1 MFRTLPEEWQDQ
13 YLVLLADRFSVSD
26 EEQDMKIK
34 DKLVKS
40 WRKGRLKGCFPLFL
54 LLILFLAMNVAIWA
68 ISVRAGILIL
78 IFTLITLGLVLWF
91 YIYRRGEIRRM
102 LITNNLD
109 QSLIQYQLMQELP
122 FPYALVDEKG
132 KIFWVN
138 KAFNQICP
146 MELARFRSI
155 HSLFPELKKADLSD
169 MTEKLYHVTYKE
181 QYFKLSFY
189 KILTPPGMQESEDS
203 FLFTMCMTDETEI
216 IRMDQ
221 EIKEQRMVVGMAYLD
236 NYEEIVGQVEEVRI
250 ALIIAHID
258 RKVTKYFSQMGG
270 IVKKIE
276 RDKYFLALPQ
286 KNVETMKEDK
296 FYILDEIRDIKIGN
310 DQHITMS
317 IGLGMGEGSY
327 ETRYEYSR
335 TAVEMALGRGGDQ
348 VAIKSGDDIEYIGGS
363 AQTVSRTTRVKARVK
378 AHALKELLMNN
389 DNVLIMAH
397 KIPDL
402 DAIGA
407 AVGVYRIATSQGKR
421 VHIVLN
427 EISSSI
433 RPVVERL
440 NNAAAAGANMFIS
453 GEAAEEMMSDNTLLI
468 IVDTNRGSYTECPE
482 LLEKAASV
490 VVIDH
495 HRRSNDSIT
504 HAVLDYVEPYASS
517 ACEMV
522 VEILQYIGDN
532 IKMKGDEADAMY
544 AGIVMDT
551 NNFINKTGV
560 RTFEAAAFLRRGGA
574 DTVRVR
580 KLFRE
585 NMEEYKARAEAV
597 RCSEIY
603 LGKFALSTC
612 PSEGLESPTI
622 AGAQAANE
630 LLDIKG
636 VEASIVLTAY
646 NDKIYLSARSID
658 SVNVQIIMERLGGG
672 GHGTMAG
679 AQMTGC
685 TIEEAMEYVKVTLHD
700 MTEEGVI

>member
-1 MFRTLPEEWQDQ
+1 
-13 YLVLLADRFSVSD
+13 
-26 EEQDMKIK
+26 MKIK
-34 DKLVKS
+34 DKLLKS
-40 WRKGRLKGCFPLFL
+40 WRGGTFHLIVLVLLFL
-54 LLILFLAMNVAIWA
+54 IMG
-68 ISVRAGILIL
+68 ISVWAVSIRAGIIIL
-78 IFTLITLGLVLWF
+78 AFTLLMGGVLLWL
-91 YIYRRGEIRRM
+91 YLYHRGEIKRLLM
-102 LITNNLD
+102 TGVLD
-109 QSLIQYQLMQELP
+109 HSQMQYQLMRELP
-122 FPYALVDEKG
+122 FPYVLVDEKG
-132 KIFWVN
+132 RIFWAN
-138 KAFNQICP
+138 EAFQKICP
-146 MELARFRSI
+146 IEPASFRNI
-155 HSLFPELKKADLSD
+155 HSLFPELKKLDLVH
-169 MTEKLYHVTYKE
+169 MKETEYHIRWGE
-181 QYFKLSFY
+181 QYFRVSFCE
-189 KILTPPGMQESEDS
+189 IPTPAGLEESEDEDS
-203 FLFTMCMTDETEI
+203 LLFTMCMVDETEI
-216 IRMDQ
+216 TRMDQ
-221 EIKEQRMVVGMAYLD
+221 EIREQRMVVGTAYLD
-236 NYEEIVGQVEEVRI
+236 NYEEIVGQIEEVRL

-276 RDKYFLALPQ
+276 RDKYFLVLPQ
-286 KNVETMKEDK
+286 KNVENMKEDK

-317 IGLGMGEGSY
+317 IGLGMGEGNY

-389 DNVLIMAH
+389 DNVLIMGH

-402 DAIGA
+402 DAIGSA
-407 AVGVYRIATSQGKR
+407 AGVYRIAVSQGKR
-421 VHIVLN
+421 AHIVLN
-427 EISSSI
+427 EVSSSI

-440 NNAAAAGANMFIS
+440 NAASGTGDSIFINS
-453 GEAAEEMMSDNTLLI
+453 EAAEEMMSDNTLLI

-482 LLEKAASV
+482 LLEMTSSV

-495 HRRSNDSIT
+495 HRRLNDSIR

-532 IKMKGDEADAMY
+532 IKMKVDEADAMY

-560 RTFEAAAFLRRGGA
+560 RTFEAAAYLRRGGA

-597 RCSEIY
+597 SRSEIY
-603 LGKFALSTC
+603 LDKFALSIC
-612 PSEGLESPTI
+612 PAEGLESPTI

-646 NDKIYLSARSID
+646 NDKIYISARSID

-685 TIEEAMEYVKVTLHD
+685 SVEEALEYVKVTLND

>member
-1 MFRTLPEEWQDQ
+1 
-13 YLVLLADRFSVSD
+13 
-26 EEQDMKIK
+26 MKIK
-34 DKLVKS
+34 DRLVKS
-40 WRKGRLKGCFPLFL
+40 WKKGQLWLSFLLLLFL
-54 LLILFLAMNVAIWA
+54 LMNIIIWA
-68 ISVRAGILIL
+68 ISIRAGIIL
-78 IFTLITLGLVLWF
+78 LAFTVIVLGPLLWL
-91 YIYRRGEIRRM
+91 YIYRRGDIRRA
-102 LITNNLD
+102 LITDNLD
-109 QSLIQYQLMQELP
+109 QSQVQYQLMKELP
-122 FPYALVDEKG
+122 FPYALVDGKG
-132 KIFWVN
+132 KVFWVN
-138 KAFNQICP
+138 DAFNRICP
-146 MELARFRSI
+146 VEAARFRNI
-155 HSLFPELKKADLSD
+155 HSLFPELKNADLSD
-169 MTEKLYHVTYKE
+169 LTEKEYHVTYKE
-181 QYFKLSFY
+181 QHFRLSFY
-189 KILTPPGMQESEDS
+189 RILTPPGMEESEDS
-203 FLFTMCMTDETEI
+203 SLFAMCMTDETEI

-236 NYEEIVGQVEEVRI
+236 NYEEIVGQVEEVRLG
-250 ALIIAHID
+250 LIIAHID

-296 FYILDEIRDIKIGN
+296 FYILDEIRDMKIGN

-397 KIPDL
+397 KMPDL

-407 AVGVYRIATSQGKR
+407 SVGVYRIATSQGKR

-433 RPVVERL
+433 RPVVDRL
-440 NNAAAAGANMFIS
+440 SAAAGAGVNMFIN

-482 LLEKAASV
+482 LLEMSSSV

-532 IKMKGDEADAMY
+532 IRMKVDEADAMY

-551 NNFINKTGV
+551 NNFMNKTGV

-580 KLFRE
+580 KLFRD

-597 RCSEIY
+597 RRAEIY

-685 TIEEAMEYVKVTLHD
+685 TVDEAMEYVKVTLHD

>member
-1 MFRTLPEEWQDQ
+1 M
-13 YLVLLADRFSVSD
+13 
-26 EEQDMKIK
+26 IK
-34 DKLVKS
+34 DKFLKN
-40 WRKGRLKGCFPLFL
+40 WKGGRLLLLFL
-54 LLILFLAMNVAIWA
+54 VVFFLLMDISIWA
-68 ISVRAGILIL
+68 ISIRAGVIILVFTLVFSGILI
-78 IFTLITLGLVLWF
+78 WF
-91 YIYRRGEIRRM
+91 YIYRKGDLKRI
-102 LITNNLD
+102 LISFSLD
-109 QSLIQYQLMQELP
+109 QSQVQYQLMKELP

-132 KIFWVN
+132 RIFWVN
-138 KAFNQICP
+138 EAFNAICP
-146 MELARFRSI
+146 AELVRFRNV
-155 HSLFPELKKADLSD
+155 HSLFPELKRADLSHPS
-169 MTEKLYHVTYKE
+169 EEIYHIDYKE
-181 QYFKLSFY
+181 RYFRISFY
-189 KILTPPGMQESEDS
+189 EILTPEGMEQSEEGS
-203 FLFTMCMTDETEI
+203 LFAMCMMDETEM

-221 EIKEQRMVVGMAYLD
+221 EIKEQRMVVGVAYLD
-236 NYEEIVGQVEEVRI
+236 NYEEIVSQVEEVRM

-270 IVKKIE
+270 LVKKIE

-286 KNVETMKEDK
+286 KNMETMREDK

-363 AQTVSRTTRVKARVK
+363 AQTVARTTRVKARVK

-407 AVGVYRIATSQGKR
+407 AIGVYRISLSQGKQ
-421 VHIVLN
+421 VHIVLD

-433 RPVVERL
+433 RPVIDRL
-440 NNAAAAGANMFIS
+440 NNAAGPGADIFIH

-468 IVDTNRGSYTECPE
+468 IVDTNRGGYTEYPR
-482 LLEKAASV
+482 LLELSTSV

-532 IKMKGDEADAMY
+532 IKMKAEEADAMY

-551 NNFINKTGV
+551 NNFINRTGV

-585 NMEEYKARAEAV
+585 NMDEYKARAESV
-597 RCSEIY
+597 RRSEIY

-646 NDKIYLSARSID
+646 KDKIYLSARSID
-658 SVNVQIIMERLGGG
+658 SVNVQLIMERLGGG

-685 TIEEAMEYVKVTLHD
+685 TVEEAMEYVKVTLHD

>member
-1 MFRTLPEEWQDQ
+1 M
-13 YLVLLADRFSVSD
+13 
-26 EEQDMKIK
+26 IK
-34 DKLVKS
+34 DKFLKN
-40 WRKGRLKGCFPLFL
+40 WKGSRLLLLFL
-54 LLILFLAMNVAIWA
+54 VVFFLLMDISIWA
-68 ISVRAGILIL
+68 ISIRAGVIILVFTLVFSGILI
-78 IFTLITLGLVLWF
+78 WF
-91 YIYRRGEIRRM
+91 YIYRKGDLKRI
-102 LITNNLD
+102 LISFSLD
-109 QSLIQYQLMQELP
+109 QSQVQYQLMKELP

-132 KIFWVN
+132 RIFWVN
-138 KAFNQICP
+138 EAFNAICP
-146 MELARFRSI
+146 AELVRFRNV
-155 HSLFPELKKADLSD
+155 HSLFPELKKADLSHPSD
-169 MTEKLYHVTYKE
+169 EIYHIAYNE
-181 QYFKLSFY
+181 RYFRISFY
-189 KILTPPGMQESEDS
+189 EILTPEGMEQSEEGS
-203 FLFTMCMTDETEI
+203 LFAMCMMDETEM

-221 EIKEQRMVVGMAYLD
+221 EIKEQRMVVGVAYLD
-236 NYEEIVGQVEEVRI
+236 NYEEIVSQVEEVRM

-270 IVKKIE
+270 LVKKIE

-286 KNVETMKEDK
+286 KNMETMREDK

-363 AQTVSRTTRVKARVK
+363 AQTVARTTRVKARVK

-407 AVGVYRIATSQGKR
+407 AIGVYRIALSQGKQ
-421 VHIVLN
+421 VHIVLD

-433 RPVVERL
+433 RPVIERL
-440 NNAAAAGANMFIS
+440 NNVAGPGADIFIH

-468 IVDTNRGSYTECPE
+468 IVDTNRGGYTEYPR
-482 LLEKAASV
+482 LLELSTSV

-532 IKMKGDEADAMY
+532 IKMKAEEADAMY

-551 NNFINKTGV
+551 NNFINRTGV

-585 NMEEYKARAEAV
+585 NMDEYKARAESV
-597 RCSEIY
+597 RRSEIY

-646 NDKIYLSARSID
+646 KDKIYLSARSID
-658 SVNVQIIMERLGGG
+658 SVNVQLIMERLGGG

-685 TIEEAMEYVKVTLHD
+685 TVEEAMEYVKVTLHD

>member
-1 MFRTLPEEWQDQ
+1 
-13 YLVLLADRFSVSD
+13 
-26 EEQDMKIK
+26 
-34 DKLVKS
+34 
-40 WRKGRLKGCFPLFL
+40 
-54 LLILFLAMNVAIWA
+54 
-68 ISVRAGILIL
+68 
-78 IFTLITLGLVLWF
+78 
-91 YIYRRGEIRRM
+91 
-102 LITNNLD
+102 
-109 QSLIQYQLMQELP
+109 
-122 FPYALVDEKG
+122 
-132 KIFWVN
+132 
-138 KAFNQICP
+138 
-146 MELARFRSI
+146 
-155 HSLFPELKKADLSD
+155 
-169 MTEKLYHVTYKE
+169 
-181 QYFKLSFY
+181 
-189 KILTPPGMQESEDS
+189 
-203 FLFTMCMTDETEI
+203 
-216 IRMDQ
+216 
-221 EIKEQRMVVGMAYLD
+221 
-236 NYEEIVGQVEEVRI
+236 
-250 ALIIAHID
+250 
-258 RKVTKYFSQMGG
+258 
-270 IVKKIE
+270 
-276 RDKYFLALPQ
+276 
-286 KNVETMKEDK
+286 MKEVK

-317 IGLGMGEGSY
+317 IGLGMGEGNY

-389 DNVLIMAH
+389 DNVLIMGH

-402 DAIGA
+402 DAIGSA
-407 AVGVYRIATSQGKR
+407 AGVYRIAVSQGKR
-421 VHIVLN
+421 AHIVLN
-427 EISSSI
+427 EVSSSI

-440 NNAAAAGANMFIS
+440 NAAAGTGDSIFINS
-453 GEAAEEMMSDNTLLI
+453 EAAEEMMSDNTLLI

-482 LLEKAASV
+482 LLEMTSSV

-495 HRRSNDSIT
+495 HRRLNDSIR

-532 IKMKGDEADAMY
+532 IKMKVDEADAMY

-560 RTFEAAAFLRRGGA
+560 RTFEAAAYLRRGGA

-597 RCSEIY
+597 SRSEIY
-603 LGKFALSTC
+603 LDKFALSIC
-612 PSEGLESPTI
+612 PAEGLESPTI

-646 NDKIYLSARSID
+646 NDKIYISARSID

-685 TIEEAMEYVKVTLHD
+685 SVEEALEYVKVTLND

>member
-1 MFRTLPEEWQDQ
+1 
-13 YLVLLADRFSVSD
+13 
-26 EEQDMKIK
+26 MKIK
-34 DKLVKS
+34 DKLVNS
-40 WRKGRLKGCFPLFL
+40 WKKGRLCLFL
-54 LLILFLAMNVAIWA
+54 LLLLYLLMNVSMWV
-68 ISVRAGILIL
+68 ISVHAGVIFLV
-78 IFTLITLGLVLWF
+78 FTLIILAPLLWV
-91 YIYRRGEIRRM
+91 YVNRRGDISRM
-102 LITNNLD
+102 LITESLD
-109 QSLIQYQLMQELP
+109 QSQIQYQLMRDLP

-132 KIFWVN
+132 KIFWGN
-138 KAFNQICP
+138 HEFEHICP
-146 MELARFRSI
+146 MELARFRNI
-155 HSLFPELKKADLSD
+155 HSLFPELKKADLSN
-169 MTEKLYHVTYKE
+169 MTEEELHVTYKE
-181 QYFKLSFY
+181 QYFRLSFY
-189 KILTPPGMQESEDS
+189 KIQTPSGMEESEDS
-203 FLFTMCMTDETEI
+203 SLFAMCMTDETEI

-286 KNVETMKEDK
+286 KNVEIMKEDR

-348 VAIKSGDDIEYIGGS
+348 VAIKAGDDIEYIGGS

-397 KIPDL
+397 KMPDL

-407 AVGVYRIATSQGKR
+407 SVGVYRIATSQGKR

-440 NNAAAAGANMFIS
+440 SAAAGAGANMFIN

-482 LLEKAASV
+482 LLEMSSSV

-495 HRRSNDSIT
+495 HRRSNDTIT

-532 IKMKGDEADAMY
+532 IKMKVDEADAMY

-580 KLFRE
+580 KLFRD

-597 RCSEIY
+597 SRAEIY

-646 NDKIYLSARSID
+646 NEKIYLSARSID

>member
-1 MFRTLPEEWQDQ
+1 
-13 YLVLLADRFSVSD
+13 
-26 EEQDMKIK
+26 MKIK
-34 DKLVKS
+34 DTILKS
-40 WRKGRLKGCFPLFL
+40 WKGGWLPLIVL
-54 LLILFLAMNVAIWA
+54 AVLFVLMNIGVWIASI
-68 ISVRAGILIL
+68 RAGILVSL
-78 IFTLITLGLVLWF
+78 FVLAALGIFLWF
-91 YIYRRGEIRRM
+91 YSDRKGEIRR
-102 LITNNLD
+102 LLTTNTPD
-109 QSLIQYQLMQELP
+109 QSQVQYQLMKQLP

-138 KAFNQICP
+138 ETFNQICP
-146 MELARFRSI
+146 MEITRFRSI
-155 HSLFPELKKADLSD
+155 YSLFPELKKIDFTHI
-169 MTEKLYHVTYKE
+169 TEEEFHVTYKE
-181 QYFKLSFY
+181 QHFQITFY
-189 KILTPPGMQESEDS
+189 ELQTPMGMEESEDGS
-203 FLFTMCMTDETEI
+203 LYAMCLTDETEM

-286 KNVETMKEDK
+286 KNVEAMKEDR

-402 DAIGA
+402 DAIGS
-407 AVGVYRIATSQGKR
+407 AVGVYRIASSQGKR

-440 NNAAAAGANMFIS
+440 NAAAGPGTNIFIS
-453 GEAAEEMMSDNTLLI
+453 GEAAEEMMSENTLLI
-468 IVDTNRGSYTECPE
+468 IVDTNRGSYTECPQ
-482 LLEKAASV
+482 LLEMSSSV

-532 IKMKGDEADAMY
+532 IKMKVDEADAMY

-597 RCSEIY
+597 SRSEIY
-603 LGKFALSTC
+603 LDKFALSTC

-685 TIEEAMEYVKVTLHD
+685 TIGEALEYVKVTLHD

>member
-1 MFRTLPEEWQDQ
+1 
-13 YLVLLADRFSVSD
+13 
-26 EEQDMKIK
+26 MKIK
-34 DKLVKS
+34 DKILKS
-40 WRKGRLKGCFPLFL
+40 WKVEGFPLIILAFLFL
-54 LLILFLAMNVAIWA
+54 LMEIGVWMVSI
-68 ISVRAGILIL
+68 RAGAITLVFTLVMVGTLLGLYFYRKGDIKHILI
-78 IFTLITLGLVLWF
+78 TST
-91 YIYRRGEIRRM
+91 
-102 LITNNLD
+102 LD
-109 QSLIQYQLMQELP
+109 QSQVQYQLMKQLP

-138 KAFNQICP
+138 ETFSQVCP
-146 MELARFRSI
+146 MEIARFRSI
-155 HSLFPELKKADLSD
+155 YSMFPELKKINFAR
-169 MTEKLYHVTYKE
+169 MTEEEYHVTYKE
-181 QYFKLSFY
+181 QHFKISFY
-189 KILTPPGMQESEDS
+189 EIQTPAGMQESEDS
-203 FLFTMCMTDETEI
+203 ALFAMCLMDETEI

-258 RKVTKYFSQMGG
+258 RKVTRYFSQMGG

-286 KNVETMKEDK
+286 KNVEVMKEDK

-327 ETRYEYSR
+327 GTRYEYSR

-397 KIPDL
+397 KMPDL
-402 DAIGA
+402 DAIGS
-407 AVGVYRIATSQGKR
+407 AVGVYRIASSQGKR

-433 RPVVERL
+433 RPVVEHL
-440 NNAAAAGANMFIS
+440 NAAAGPGVNMFIN
-453 GEAAEEMMSDNTLLI
+453 GETAEEMMSDNTLLI
-468 IVDTNRGSYTECPE
+468 IVDTNRGSYTECPQ
-482 LLEKAASV
+482 LLEMSSSV

-532 IKMKGDEADAMY
+532 IKMKVDEADAMY

-560 RTFEAAAFLRRGGA
+560 RTFEAAAYLRRGGA

-597 RCSEIY
+597 SRSEIY
-603 LGKFALSTC
+603 LDKFALSTC

-646 NDKIYLSARSID
+646 NNKIYLSARSID

-685 TIEEAMEYVKVTLHD
+685 SIEAAMEYVKLTLHD

>member
-1 MFRTLPEEWQDQ
+1 
-13 YLVLLADRFSVSD
+13 
-26 EEQDMKIK
+26 MKIK
-34 DKLVKS
+34 DKLLKS
-40 WRKGRLKGCFPLFL
+40 WRGGRLPFVILVVLF
-54 LLILFLAMNVAIWA
+54 FMMAVSVWV
-68 ISVRAGILIL
+68 ISIRAGIVIL
-78 IFTLITLGLVLWF
+78 AFSAAMVIFLLWF
-91 YIYRRGEIRRM
+91 FRYGKGDLKRM
-102 LITNNLD
+102 LISFSMD
-109 QSLIQYQLMQELP
+109 QSQLQYQLMKELP
-122 FPYALVDEKG
+122 FPYALVDENG

-138 KAFNQICP
+138 EAFDAICASD
-146 MELARFRSI
+146 LVRYRSV
-155 HSLFPELKKADLSD
+155 HSLFPEIKKSDLTD
-169 MTEKLYHVTYKE
+169 MTEKEYHVTYKE
-181 QYFKLSFY
+181 KHFKISFY
-189 KILTPPGMQESEDS
+189 EILTPEVLEESEDS
-203 FLFTMCMTDETEI
+203 YLFAMCLADETEI

-221 EIKEQRMVVGMAYLD
+221 EIQEQRMVVGVAYLD
-236 NYEEIVGQVEEVRI
+236 NYEEIVSQVEEVRM

-286 KNVETMKEDK
+286 KNIETMREDK

-335 TAVEMALGRGGDQ
+335 AAVEMALGRGGDQ

-397 KIPDL
+397 KMPDL

-421 VHIVLN
+421 VHIVLD

-440 NNAAAAGANMFIS
+440 NTAAGPGVNMFIG

-468 IVDTNRGSYTECPE
+468 IVDTNRGSYTEFPE
-482 LLEKAASV
+482 LLEMSSSV

-495 HRRSNDSIT
+495 HRRSNDSIE

-522 VEILQYIGDN
+522 VEILQYIGED
-532 IKMKGDEADAMY
+532 IKMKVDEADSMY

-560 RTFEAAAFLRRGGA
+560 RTFEAAAYLRRQGA

-585 NMEEYKARAEAV
+585 NMDEYKARAEAV
-597 RCSEIY
+597 RDSEIY
-603 LGKFALSTC
+603 LDKFALSVC

-658 SVNVQIIMERLGGG
+658 SVNVQVIMERLGGG

-679 AQMTGC
+679 AQITGC

>member
-1 MFRTLPEEWQDQ
+1 
-13 YLVLLADRFSVSD
+13 
-26 EEQDMKIK
+26 MKIK
-34 DKLVKS
+34 DKLLKV
-40 WRKGRLKGCFPLFL
+40 WKGEGFPLIVLAFLFL
-54 LLILFLAMNVAIWA
+54 LMEIGVWMASIRAGVITFAFTLVM
-68 ISVRAGILIL
+68 AGIL
-78 IFTLITLGLVLWF
+78 LWLYF
-91 YIYRRGEIRRM
+91 YRKGDIKHI
-102 LITNNLD
+102 LITNTLD
-109 QSLIQYQLMQELP
+109 QSQVQYQLMKQLP

-138 KAFNQICP
+138 EAFTQVCP
-146 MELARFRSI
+146 MEIAKFRSI
-155 HSLFPELKKADLSD
+155 YSMFPELKKISFAHMS
-169 MTEKLYHVTYKE
+169 EEEYHVTYKE
-181 QYFKLSFY
+181 QYFRITFY
-189 KILTPPGMQESEDS
+189 EIQTPVGMEESEES
-203 FLFTMCMTDETEI
+203 ALFAMCLTDETEI

-286 KNVETMKEDK
+286 KNVETMKEDR

-402 DAIGA
+402 DAIGS
-407 AVGVYRIATSQGKR
+407 AVGVYRIASSQGKR

-440 NNAAAAGANMFIS
+440 NAAAGPGVNMFIN

-468 IVDTNRGSYTECPE
+468 IVDTNRGSYTECPQ
-482 LLEKAASV
+482 LLEMSSSV

-532 IKMKGDEADAMY
+532 IKMKVDEADAMY

-560 RTFEAAAFLRRGGA
+560 RTFEAAAYLRRGGA

-597 RCSEIY
+597 SRSEIY
-603 LGKFALSTC
+603 LDKFALSTC

-646 NDKIYLSARSID
+646 NNKIYLSARSID

>member
-1 MFRTLPEEWQDQ
+1 M
-13 YLVLLADRFSVSD
+13 
-26 EEQDMKIK
+26 IK
-34 DKLVKS
+34 DKFLKN
-40 WRKGRLKGCFPLFL
+40 WKGGRLLLLFL
-54 LLILFLAMNVAIWA
+54 VVFFLLMDISIWA
-68 ISVRAGILIL
+68 ISIRAGVIILVFTLVFSGILI
-78 IFTLITLGLVLWF
+78 WF
-91 YIYRRGEIRRM
+91 YIYRKGDLKRI
-102 LITNNLD
+102 LISFSLD
-109 QSLIQYQLMQELP
+109 QSQVQYQLMKELP

-132 KIFWVN
+132 RIFWVN
-138 KAFNQICP
+138 EAFNAICP
-146 MELARFRSI
+146 AELVRFRNV
-155 HSLFPELKKADLSD
+155 HSLFPELKRADLSHPS
-169 MTEKLYHVTYKE
+169 EEIYHIAYKE
-181 QYFKLSFY
+181 RYFRISFY
-189 KILTPPGMQESEDS
+189 EILTPEGMEQSEEGS
-203 FLFTMCMTDETEI
+203 LFAMCMMDETEM

-221 EIKEQRMVVGMAYLD
+221 EIKEQRMVVGVAYLD
-236 NYEEIVGQVEEVRI
+236 NYEEIVSQVEEVRM

-270 IVKKIE
+270 LVKKIE

-286 KNVETMKEDK
+286 KNMETMREDK

-363 AQTVSRTTRVKARVK
+363 AQTVARTTRVKARVK

-407 AVGVYRIATSQGKR
+407 AIGVYRIALSQGKQ
-421 VHIVLN
+421 VHIVLD

-433 RPVVERL
+433 RPVIDRL
-440 NNAAAAGANMFIS
+440 NNAAGPGADIFIH

-468 IVDTNRGSYTECPE
+468 IVDTNRGGYTEYPR
-482 LLEKAASV
+482 LLELSTSV

-532 IKMKGDEADAMY
+532 IKMKAEEADAMY

-551 NNFINKTGV
+551 NNFINRTGV

-585 NMEEYKARAEAV
+585 NMDEYKARAESV
-597 RCSEIY
+597 RRSEIY

-646 NDKIYLSARSID
+646 KDKIYLSARSID
-658 SVNVQIIMERLGGG
+658 SVNVQLIMERLGGG

-685 TIEEAMEYVKVTLHD
+685 TVEEAMEYVKVTLHD

>member
-1 MFRTLPEEWQDQ
+1 
-13 YLVLLADRFSVSD
+13 
-26 EEQDMKIK
+26 MKIK
-34 DKLVKS
+34 INKLIKS
-40 WRKGRLKGCFPLFL
+40 LKGVRLFLMLQLFLFL
-54 LLILFLAMNVAIWA
+54 LMNICVWA
-68 ISVRAGILIL
+68 VSVRAGLIL
-78 IFTLITLGLVLWF
+78 LIFGLILLAPLLWI
-91 YIYRRGEIRRM
+91 YIYRRGELRRV
-102 LITNNLD
+102 LITDNLE
-109 QSLIQYQLMQELP
+109 QSQVQYQLMQELP

-138 KAFNQICP
+138 YAFSRICP
-146 MELARFRSI
+146 MELARFRNI
-155 HSLFPELKKADLSD
+155 HSLFPELKKADMND
-169 MTEKLYHVTYKE
+169 MTEKAYHIIYGE
-181 QYFKLSFY
+181 QYYKLSFY
-189 KILTPPGMQESEDS
+189 KIVTPEGMEESEDS
-203 FLFTMCMTDETEI
+203 NLFAMCMTDETDI

-276 RDKYFLALPQ
+276 RDKYFLVLPQ
-286 KNVETMKEDK
+286 KNVENMKADR

-397 KIPDL
+397 KMPDL

-407 AVGVYRIATSQGKR
+407 SVGVYRIASSQGKR

-427 EISSSI
+427 EISSSV

-440 NNAAAAGANMFIS
+440 NAAAGAGVNMFIN

-482 LLEKAASV
+482 LLEMSSSV

-532 IKMKGDEADAMY
+532 IKMKVDEADAMY

-551 NNFINKTGV
+551 NNFMNKTGV

-580 KLFRE
+580 KLFRD

-597 RCSEIY
+597 RCAEIY

-646 NDKIYLSARSID
+646 NNKIYLSARSID

-700 MTEEGVI
+700 MTEEGAI

>member
-1 MFRTLPEEWQDQ
+1 ME
-13 YLVLLADRFSVSD
+13 
-26 EEQDMKIK
+26 IK
-34 DKLVKS
+34 DKIIKS
-40 WRKGRLKGCFPLFL
+40 WKDGRL
-54 LLILFLAMNVAIWA
+54 LLIILAVLFVLMDIVVWIV
-68 ISVRAGILIL
+68 SVRAGLVILV
-78 IFTLITLGLVLWF
+78 FTLLMSVVLIWL
-91 YIYRRGEIRRM
+91 YNYNKREGRRI
-102 LITNNLD
+102 IIAS
-109 QSLIQYQLMQELP
+109 SLNHSQVQYQLMKQLP
-122 FPYALVDEKG
+122 FPYILVDEKG

-138 KAFNQICP
+138 EAFNRICSA
-146 MELARFRSI
+146 EAARFRSI
-155 HSLFPELKKADLSD
+155 YSMFPELKKIDDACHCGEES
-169 MTEKLYHVTYKE
+169 HVAYKD
-181 QYFKLSFY
+181 QHFRVTFY
-189 KILTPPGMQESEDS
+189 EIQTPAGMEESEDGS
-203 FLFTMCMTDETEI
+203 LYALCLNDETEI

-221 EIKEQRMVVGMAYLD
+221 EIKEQRMVVGTAYLD
-236 NYEEIVGQVEEVRI
+236 NYEEIAGQVEEVRMG
-250 ALIIAHID
+250 LILAHID
-258 RKVTKYFSQMGG
+258 RKVTRYFSQMGG

-296 FYILDEIRDIKIGN
+296 FYILDEIRDIKVGN

-389 DNVLIMAH
+389 DNVLIMGH

-407 AVGVYRIATSQGKR
+407 AVGVYRIALSQGKQ

-433 RPVVERL
+433 RPVVDRL
-440 NNAAAAGANMFIS
+440 NTAAGPGVNMFIS
-453 GEAAEEMMSDNTLLI
+453 GEAAEEMMSENTLLI
-468 IVDTNRGSYTECPE
+468 IVDTNRGNYTEYPE
-482 LLEKAASV
+482 LLEMASSV

-532 IKMKGDEADAMY
+532 IKMKVDEADAMY

-574 DTVRVR
+574 DTTRVR

-597 RCSEIY
+597 SRSEIY
-603 LGKFALSTC
+603 LDKFALSTC

-622 AGAQAANE
+622 AGSQAANE

-646 NDKIYLSARSID
+646 NNKIYLSARSID

-685 TIEEAMEYVKVTLHD
+685 SIEEAMEYVKLTLHD

>member
-1 MFRTLPEEWQDQ
+1 MN
-13 YLVLLADRFSVSD
+13 
-26 EEQDMKIK
+26 IK
-34 DKLVKS
+34 DRLVKS
-40 WRKGRLKGCFPLFL
+40 WKKGQLWLSFLLLLFL
-54 LLILFLAMNVAIWA
+54 LMNIIIWA
-68 ISVRAGILIL
+68 ISIRAGIIL
-78 IFTLITLGLVLWF
+78 LAFTVIVLGPLLWLC
-91 YIYRRGEIRRM
+91 IYRRGDIRRA
-102 LITNNLD
+102 LITDNLD
-109 QSLIQYQLMQELP
+109 QSQVQYQLMKELP
-122 FPYALVDEKG
+122 FPYALVDGKG
-132 KIFWVN
+132 KVFWVN
-138 KAFNQICP
+138 DAFNRICP
-146 MELARFRSI
+146 VEAARFRNI
-155 HSLFPELKKADLSD
+155 HSLFPELKNADLSD
-169 MTEKLYHVTYKE
+169 LTEKEYHVTYKE
-181 QYFKLSFY
+181 QHFRLSFY
-189 KILTPPGMQESEDS
+189 RILTPPGMEESEDS
-203 FLFTMCMTDETEI
+203 SLFAMCMTDETEI

-236 NYEEIVGQVEEVRI
+236 NYEEIVGQVEEVRLG
-250 ALIIAHID
+250 LIIAHID

-296 FYILDEIRDIKIGN
+296 FYILDEIRDMKIGN

-397 KIPDL
+397 KMPDL

-407 AVGVYRIATSQGKR
+407 SVGVYRIATSQGKR

-433 RPVVERL
+433 RPVVDRL
-440 NNAAAAGANMFIS
+440 SAAAGAGVNMFIN

-482 LLEKAASV
+482 LLEMSSSV

-532 IKMKGDEADAMY
+532 IRMKVDEADAMY

-551 NNFINKTGV
+551 NNFMNKTGV

-580 KLFRE
+580 KLFRD

-597 RCSEIY
+597 RRAEIY

-685 TIEEAMEYVKVTLHD
+685 TVDEAMEYVKVTLHD

>member
-1 MFRTLPEEWQDQ
+1 
-13 YLVLLADRFSVSD
+13 
-26 EEQDMKIK
+26 MKIK
-34 DKLVKS
+34 INKMVKS
-40 WRKGRLKGCFPLFL
+40 LKGVRLLML
-54 LLILFLAMNVAIWA
+54 LLILFFLLMNISIWA
-68 ISVRAGILIL
+68 VSIRAGVILLLFILIML
-78 IFTLITLGLVLWF
+78 APLLWC
-91 YIYRRGEIRRM
+91 YIYRRGDLRRM
-102 LITNNLD
+102 LITDHLD
-109 QSLIQYQLMQELP
+109 QSQVQYQLMQELP

-132 KIFWVN
+132 RIFWVN
-138 KAFNQICP
+138 HAFSLICP
-146 MELARFRSI
+146 MEMARFRNVY
-155 HSLFPELKKADLSD
+155 SLFPELKKADMNN
-169 MTEKLYHVTYKE
+169 MTEKEYHVTYGE

-189 KILTPPGMQESEDS
+189 RIVTPEGMEESEDS
-203 FLFTMCMTDETEI
+203 SLFAMCMTDETDI

-276 RDKYFLALPQ
+276 RDKYLLVLPQ
-286 KNVETMKEDK
+286 KNVENMKEDR

-327 ETRYEYSR
+327 ETRYEFSR

-397 KIPDL
+397 KMPDL

-407 AVGVYRIATSQGKR
+407 SVGVYRIAMSQGKR

-427 EISSSI
+427 EISTSV

-440 NNAAAAGANMFIS
+440 NAAAGAGVNMFIS

-482 LLEKAASV
+482 LLEMSSSV

-532 IKMKGDEADAMY
+532 IKMKVDEADAMY

-580 KLFRE
+580 KLFRD

-597 RCSEIY
+597 SRAEIY
-603 LGKFALSTC
+603 LDKFALSTC

-646 NDKIYLSARSID
+646 NNKIYLSARSID

-685 TIEEAMEYVKVTLHD
+685 TVEEAMEYVKVTLHD
-700 MTEEGVI
+700 MTEEGAI

>member
-1 MFRTLPEEWQDQ
+1 
-13 YLVLLADRFSVSD
+13 
-26 EEQDMKIK
+26 MKIK
-34 DKLVKS
+34 DKILKS
-40 WRKGRLKGCFPLFL
+40 WKNERLPLIILAVLFVLMDIGVWIVSIRAGLIILAFTLVMSGILLWLYIYNKGEGRR
-54 LLILFLAMNVAIWA
+54 LLIT
-68 ISVRAGILIL
+68 S
-78 IFTLITLGLVLWF
+78 
-91 YIYRRGEIRRM
+91 
-102 LITNNLD
+102 
-109 QSLIQYQLMQELP
+109 SLNHSQVQYQLMKRLP
-122 FPYALVDEKG
+122 FPYVLVDEKG

-138 KAFNQICP
+138 EAFNRICP
-146 MELARFRSI
+146 TEVARFRSI
-155 HSLFPELKKADLSD
+155 YSMFPELKKIDYACISG
-169 MTEKLYHVTYKE
+169 EESHVTYKE
-181 QYFKLSFY
+181 QHFRVTFY
-189 KILTPPGMQESEDS
+189 EIQTPAGMEESTDGS
-203 FLFTMCMTDETEI
+203 LYALCLNDETEI

-236 NYEEIVGQVEEVRI
+236 NYEEIVGQVEEVRMG
-250 ALIIAHID
+250 LIIAHID
-258 RKVTKYFSQMGG
+258 RKVTRYFSQMGG

-402 DAIGA
+402 DAIGS
-407 AVGVYRIATSQGKR
+407 AVGVYRIASSQGKQ

-440 NNAAAAGANMFIS
+440 NTAAGPGVSMFIS
-453 GEAAEEMMSDNTLLI
+453 GEVAEEIMSENTLLI
-468 IVDTNRGSYTECPE
+468 IVDTNRGSYTECPQ
-482 LLEKAASV
+482 LLEMASSV

-532 IKMKGDEADAMY
+532 IKMKVDEADAMY

-597 RCSEIY
+597 GRSEIY
-603 LGKFALSTC
+603 LDKFALSTC

-646 NDKIYLSARSID
+646 NNKIYLSARSID

-672 GHGTMAG
+672 GHGTMSG

-685 TIEEAMEYVKVTLHD
+685 TIEEAMEYVKLTLHD